1 MAGNGRHAKPRAAT
15 RRPATPPHTRT
26 SQSFPAGHRDDT
38 LAPGGSKWFVPRSSA
53 SRAAREPLVRAGRR
67 PAINCRAGPG
77 ELSAAL

>member
-53 SRAAREPLVRAGRR
+53 SRPPQASGARR
-67 PAINCRAGPG
+67 PQARH
-77 ELSAAL
+77 